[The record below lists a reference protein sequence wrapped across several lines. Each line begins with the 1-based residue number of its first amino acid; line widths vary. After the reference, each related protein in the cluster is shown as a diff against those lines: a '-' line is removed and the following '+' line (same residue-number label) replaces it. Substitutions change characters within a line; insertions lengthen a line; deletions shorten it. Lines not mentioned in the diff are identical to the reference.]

1 MEKEIQTQGQFHATN
16 VVIRKKIRCDK
27 KTANHLVK
35 KKYTIGMV
43 EKGREVQIQSQ
54 QSQKQTQKLYL
65 IFNEARQ

>member
-16 VVIRKKIRCDK
+16 VLIRKKIRCDK

-35 KKYTIGMV
+35 KKYGMV
-43 EKGREVQIQSQ
+43 KKGREVQIQSQ